1 MKKNNLYDAGNSED
15 DFKHDPEAEG
25 NAKKYRLPFALCKAY
40 GIATKDWWTPRDA
53 WKALENGGV
62 VDDVSEEYKEYYKNL
77 KKERNKQYQ
86 QSAKQK
92 SQQLNSP
99 EHNPDKNYIHKYGY
113 IAGAKKGKPMDF
125 KSADSG
131 NVNPYYGKGFMGYS
145 SNCQTCVAV
154 YVARRQ
160 GYDVRALP
168 NLNNKNIRDLSFNT
182 SLAYLDKQ
190 GKNPRYLYKSKGER
204 TDKFLDTKIKSGEI
218 FSLEFDYINTKDGH
232 IIVAEKDK
240 KGNLFFYDQQTNKK
254 LNNLSSYGK
263 IKNIRCMNLTKAE
276 MNEKFCDKIMKKS

>member
-15 DFKHDPEAEG
+15 DFKHDPEAED
-25 NAKKYRLPFALCKAY
+25 NAKKYRLPFALCKAH
-40 GIATKDWWTPRDA
+40 GIATQDWWTPRDA

-168 NLNNKNIRDLSFNT
+168 NLNNINIARLSNQT
-182 SLAYLDKQ
+182 NLAYVDEYGGHPNYRKLSKINDLDSNVKP
-190 GKNPRYLYKSKGER
+190 NSVY
-204 TDKFLDTKIKSGEI
+204 
-218 FSLEFDYINTKDGH
+218 SLQYYRRGSRSGH
-232 IIVAEKDK
+232 IVIVERDK
-240 KGNLFFYDQQTNKK
+240 TGQLFIYDPQTNIKHVNASK
-254 LNNLSSYGK
+254 YLKQNNAYDIK
-263 IKNIRCMNLTKAE
+263 IMDLTNVKI
-276 MNEKFCDKIMKKS
+276 NEKFCDKIMKRR